1 MLPFRTNVTIFI
13 VEFLCAVLL
22 HAFYVYS
29 NMGPEN
35 AFYVALGLVPV
46 LLVFLI
52 SLRLTREKLVIRCLM
67 YTGVA
72 SFYYICTAA
81 HTEAMLVFMLLVM
94 GIDIALFL
102 DQPIIIEYFGGSTV
116 LMVILGIFR
125 SEAITE
131 FFPMTQYVAYLTM
144 YAFSGVAM
152 VFITYSIN
160 RYKVQMEE
168 KNEIAR
174 EALEAKSNFL
184 ANMSHEIRTPMN
196 AIYGIAEIMEGT
208 VRDKGQQEYIMMI
221 KRSSENLLYII
232 NEILDFSKV
241 DAGKLEIVDEPY
253 NFNEMLQDVVTMMEL
268 RAREKN
274 LQLRLDMPRNIPK
287 LLGGDE
293 KRVRQILINIM
304 NNAIKF
310 TNRGS
315 VTLKVTWEE
324 AVGFPIP
331 QGTLTMKVIDTGI
344 GIAKENMSMLF
355 TAFGQVNT
363 KKNRNVEGTGLG
375 LAICKNLTDEMG
387 GVISVESELNKGSVF
402 TVAIPQK
409 IIDEAP
415 DDYEIKRLDNII
427 PGGGYSADFVAPKA
441 RVLVVDDN
449 KVNLQ
454 VAHELLKLFG
464 IEAKL
469 ACSGQEAI
477 DLVSRHLISYDI
489 IFMDHMMPYID
500 GAEATQRIRS
510 MDSEYARKVPI
521 IALTANAI
529 KGVDKQL
536 IAAGMN
542 DYISK
547 PIKVAQ
553 LGDVLKK
560 WLPSGRVFP
569 AGTSME
575 DIERAEK
582 NKPWDELPMEEL
594 LERFEGIDT
603 DTGIR
608 NCAGNVKGYIELL
621 KTYAVSNLGNL
632 LDEYFE
638 SEDMENYAVT
648 AHSIKGASQSVGA
661 LDVAD
666 MAYSLER
673 AAKRGDIT
681 YIWDQHEELIDHY
694 TEILLMLRQI
704 FYPEHRQNEERAV
717 AENNARAAMQNT
729 QPIPKPVYQRTA
741 PGPIYTPYLMGKG
754 TANENMD
761 ENS

>member
-35 AFYVALGLVPV
+35 AFYVALGLIPV

-52 SLRLTREKLVIRCLM
+52 SLRLTQEKLVIRCLM

-94 GIDIALFL
+94 GINIALFL
-102 DQPIIIEYFGGSTV
+102 DQPIIIEYFAGSTV

-160 RYKVQMEE
+160 RYKIQMEE

-196 AIYGIAEIMEGT
+196 AIYGMAEIMEGT
-208 VRDKGQQEYIMMI
+208 VKDKDQQEYVMMI

-253 NFNEMLQDVVTMMEL
+253 NFSEMLQDVVTMMEL

-274 LQLRLDMPRNIPK
+274 LQLRLDMPQNIPR

-293 KRVRQILINIM
+293 MRVRQILINIM

-331 QGTLTMKVIDTGI
+331 QGTLTMQVIDTGI
-344 GIAKENMSMLF
+344 GISKENMGMLF

-387 GVISVESELNKGSVF
+387 GVISVESEVNKGSVF

-409 IIDEAP
+409 IVDEAP

-464 IEAKL
+464 IEPKL
-469 ACSGQEAI
+469 ASSGQEAI
-477 DLVSRHLISYDI
+477 DLISRHLVSYDI

-500 GAEATQRIRS
+500 GAEATQRIRAI
-510 MDSEYARKVPI
+510 DSDYARKVPI

-547 PIKVAQ
+547 PIKVTQ
-553 LGDVLKK
+553 LGDVLKR
-560 WLPSGRVFP
+560 WLPAGRIFP

-582 NKPWDELPMEEL
+582 NTPF
-594 LERFEGIDT
+594 R
-603 DTGIR
+603 
-608 NCAGNVKGYIELL
+608 
-621 KTYAVSNLGNL
+621 L
-632 LDEYFE
+632 LD
-638 SEDMENYAVT
+638 
-648 AHSIKGASQSVGA
+648 
-661 LDVAD
+661 
-666 MAYSLER
+666 R
-673 AAKRGDIT
+673 
-681 YIWDQHEELIDHY
+681 
-694 TEILLMLRQI
+694 
-704 FYPEHRQNEERAV
+704 
-717 AENNARAAMQNT
+717 
-729 QPIPKPVYQRTA
+729 
-741 PGPIYTPYLMGKG
+741 
-754 TANENMD
+754 
-761 ENS
+761 